1 MAAGLT
7 LGDMHREHRRRDR
20 GNRATSAGVL
30 SGGTAGTRDG
40 NACEVNEGENTVQRG
55 EGFVG
60 SRSELEV
67 GAYIWAECSVYEAM
81 ACHHKFGLAHTI
93 LSEIYYT
100 HYPGS
105 FNRYRCRRPS
115 ASHPFFLFARKVGV
129 AALKMEALREN
140 VDTTMNVSGARWSR

>member
-1 MAAGLT
+1 MAAGLS

-40 NACEVNEGENTVQRG
+40 NACEVNEGENTVQHG

-67 GAYIWAECSVYEAM
+67 GAYGLGVQSMRRWLAVINSVW
-81 ACHHKFGLAHTI
+81 HTQVLVRYII
-93 LSEIYYT
+93 LTTLI
-100 HYPGS
+100 GS
-105 FNRYRCRRPS
+105 TDRCRRPS
-115 ASHPFFLFARKVGV
+115 ASHPFFCQ
-129 AALKMEALREN
+129 EN
-140 VDTTMNVSGARWSR
+140 RSCGF